1 MKDLYELL
9 EVEKKATKEEIKL
22 AYKRL
27 VKLYHPD
34 LVSGKEKEFKAIK
47 EAYNVLSNE
56 RRRQTYDITGS
67 TTEITEKVKIDYFKA
82 VFDSLIVDVIT
93 ESEIQTLSDVIGHLN
108 KMTMKLKE
116 RKKETDNKVNRL
128 VNFKKKI
135 HKKENCNPQFF
146 YENFIFKIEELQ
158 ESASNI
164 GLEIEMFDE
173 LIQEIYK
180 NHEFY
185 YSYED
190 NPSSSMM
197 LERFQGNESRDV
209 G

>member
-9 EVEKKATKEEIKL
+9 EVDKKATKEEIKL

-34 LVSGKEKEFKAIK
+34 LVSGKEKEFKVIK
-47 EAYNVLSNE
+47 EAYNVLSDE

-93 ESEIQTLSDVIGHLN
+93 ESEIQTLSDVIGNLN

-116 RKKETDNKVNRL
+116 RKKETDSKIKRL

-135 HKKENCNPQFF
+135 HKKEKCNPQFF

-158 ESASNI
+158 EDASNL

-173 LIQEIYK
+173 LIQEIHK

-197 LERFQGNESRDV
+197 LERFQGDELRDA

>member
-9 EVEKKATKEEIKL
+9 EVDKKATKEEIKL

-47 EAYNVLSNE
+47 EAYNVLSDE

-67 TTEITEKVKIDYFKA
+67 TTELTEKVKVEYFKA

-93 ESEIQTLSDVIGHLN
+93 ESQVQTLSDVIGSLN
-108 KMTMKLKE
+108 KMAMKLKDK
-116 RKKETDNKVNRL
+116 KKEINNKVSML
-128 VNFKKKI
+128 TQFKNKV
-135 HKKENCNPQFF
+135 HKKEGCKPQFF

-158 ESASNI
+158 KSSND
-164 GLEIEMFDE
+164 LAVEIELFDE
-173 LIQEIYK
+173 LIQEIHK
-180 NHEFY
+180 NHEFF
-185 YSYED
+185 YSYQD
-190 NPSSSMM
+190 NPSSKMM
-197 LERFQGNESRDV
+197 LERIEGNEDREL

>member
-9 EVEKKATKEEIKL
+9 EVDKKATKEEIKL

-47 EAYNVLSNE
+47 EAYNVLSDE

-67 TTEITEKVKIDYFKA
+67 TTELTEKIKVEYFKA
-82 VFDSLIVDVIT
+82 IFDSLIVDVIT
-93 ESEIQTLSDVIGHLN
+93 ESQVQTLSDVIGSLN
-108 KMTMKLKE
+108 KMAMKLKDK
-116 RKKETDNKVNRL
+116 KKEINNKVSML
-128 VNFKKKI
+128 TQFKNKV
-135 HKKENCNPQFF
+135 HKKEGCKPQFF

-158 ESASNI
+158 KSSND
-164 GLEIEMFDE
+164 LAVEIELFDE
-173 LIQEIYK
+173 LIQEIHK
-180 NHEFY
+180 NHEFF
-185 YSYED
+185 YSYQD
-190 NPSSSMM
+190 NPSSTMM
-197 LERFQGNESRDV
+197 LERIKGNEDREL